1 MIGILF
7 LLVGVLFGYA
17 VCETIFPNFD
27 KIGEK
32 TFSGKPL
39 SLCSYYIRVPAW
51 VFTGVLPLTWVTYL
65 SAYVLKVFGGVEYPL
80 AGANAVSLA
89 LFAGGAAVL
98 LWIRYKKRPSA
109 GEKEA
114 YDKKALLGELIFFG
128 VLLVLFTELMFNTFS
143 VKDGQLLVGYT
154 VHSDFAPHM
163 GMIRSFSYSNN
174 FPTQYA
180 HFAGE
185 DVKYHFMFQFLTGNL
200 EFLGM
205 RIDFA
210 FNLLSIF
217 GLMATG
223 TLLYALAVKLTGK
236 RLVGGLTVLFFVFRS
251 SPSLFRFLAE
261 LPKEELTLKYLWEYN
276 SFFEYTDKENW
287 GLWNIKVYCNQRHL
301 AFAIAMMLLAL
312 HFFMPYVYEMAG
324 KLQEKK
330 NDFVKNGK
338 EEKKNFS
345 DWAKDAWERFAGYC
359 KTFFFTKTAFGFKHP
374 LQALVL
380 GILLGALSFFNGSV
394 VIACCA
400 MLFFMAAVSDHRLD
414 YLITA
419 LTALILSVLESK
431 LFIKGSAVS
440 AQYFFGFLAEN
451 ETLLG
456 ALDYMWKLWGV
467 LLLFIGAY
475 LLFGKGVK
483 RYLVLV
489 FSVPLVIAFT
499 VFLISGIEVT
509 PETHYLVK
517 YYVSVNHKFVMLSE
531 MLLSVFPAIMIA
543 GLCEKRAMWFE
554 QGVVL
559 RRIVA
564 VFLVVLLTATGV
576 FEYHV
581 VRNQDKGAY
590 KYDLQDP
597 VTAWIKENTDAEDLI
612 LSGSYDLNPVVLGGG
627 MLYYGHGYYAA
638 SAGYDTETRE
648 RAVREMYAARSPE
661 QLDALVKEHG
671 IDYIIVDI
679 EAREEYTVREYIIAA
694 TYEAVYTQGEDEW
707 KFTVYDTRKPI
718 VIPE

>member
-7 LLVGVLFGYA
+7 LVVGVLFGYA
-17 VCETIFPNFD
+17 LWENLYPDFW
-27 KIGEK
+27 KIGER
-32 TFSGKPL
+32 TFDGKKI
-39 SLCSYYIRVPAW
+39 SMVSYYIRVPAW
-51 VFTGVLPLTWVTYL
+51 VLGGLLPLTWVTYL
-65 SAYVLKVFGGVEYPL
+65 SAYGLKVFCGVVYPL
-80 AGANAVSLA
+80 AGANAISMT
-89 LFAGGAAVL
+89 LFAALAALL
-98 LWIRYKKRPSA
+98 LWIRHKRHGDEA
-109 GEKEA
+109 KEVS
-114 YDKKALLGELIFFG
+114 YESKRLICELILFAA
-128 VLLVLFTELMFNTFS
+128 LLVLFTELMFNTFC
-143 VKDGQLLVGYT
+143 VKDGQLFVGYT

-174 FPTQYA
+174 FPTQYV

-205 RIDFA
+205 RIDVA

-217 GLMATG
+217 GLMATC
-223 TLLYALAVKLTGK
+223 TLLYAFAVKLSGK
-236 RLVGGLTVLFFVFRS
+236 RLVGALTVLFFVFRS

-261 LPKEELTLKYLWEYN
+261 VPKEELTLQFLKEYS

-301 AFAIAMMLLAL
+301 AFALAMMLLAL

-324 KLQEKK
+324 KL
-330 NDFVKNGK
+330 K
-338 EEKKNFS
+338 ERKEN
-345 DWAKDAWERFAGYC
+345 YC
-359 KTFFFTKTAFGFKHP
+359 KTFFFTKTAFGVKHP
-374 LQALVL
+374 VRALVL

-400 MLFFMAAVSDHRLD
+400 MLFFMAAVSDYRLD

-431 LFIKGSAVS
+431 LFITGSAVS

-456 ALDYMWKLWGV
+456 VLDYMWRLWGV
-467 LLLFIGAY
+467 LLIFIGAY

-483 RYLVLV
+483 RYLVFV
-489 FSVPLVIAFT
+489 FAVPLVIAFT

-509 PETHYLVK
+509 PDNHYLVK
-517 YYVSVNHKFVMLSE
+517 YYVSVNHKFVMMSE
-531 MLLSVFPAIMIA
+531 MLLSVFPAIIIA
-543 GLCEKRAMWFE
+543 GLCDKRNRWFG

-581 VRNQDKGAY
+581 VRNQDRGAY
-590 KYDLQDP
+590 QYYLQDP
-597 VTAWIKENTDAEDLI
+597 VTVWINENTDADDLI

-627 MLYYGHGYYAA
+627 MLYYGHGYYAG
-638 SAGYDTETRE
+638 SAGYDTAVRE
-648 RAVREMYAARSPE
+648 RAVREMYGARSRE
-661 QLDALVKEHG
+661 ELDSLIKENE

-679 EAREEYTVREYIIAA
+679 EAREEYNVREHIIAA
-694 TYEAVYTQGEDEW
+694 TYEAVYTQGEDDW
-707 KFTVYDTRKPI
+707 KLTIYDTSKSLL
-718 VIPE
+718 VSQ